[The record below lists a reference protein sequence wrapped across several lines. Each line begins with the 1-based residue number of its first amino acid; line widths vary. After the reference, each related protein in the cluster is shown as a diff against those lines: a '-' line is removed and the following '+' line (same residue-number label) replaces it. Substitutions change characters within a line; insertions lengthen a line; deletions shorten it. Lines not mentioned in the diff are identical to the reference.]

1 MKRAKEDQIAGKM
14 AGAIAAYSNVLRI
27 RPTWGPAEFNLG
39 LVYHQQ
45 KRYQDSVP
53 LFIRALRH
61 DPSLESAWL
70 FRGIGEFNLGYTR
83 RALDSLQRFV
93 RVRPADPQGRFF
105 LAGVHFAL
113 EDYAN
118 AALEYIE
125 QLRTTP
131 DRDKV
136 LYQLGECYLALAR
149 KQAKRLADAP
159 DGKRYL
165 SLIDEE
171 GRGEKK
177 KPAIIDIPDQKLKSA
192 TLAAIA
198 GQKNSPGGARAY
210 YERFRNYMDLA
221 QIAFAELAR
230 SAPDSGLVARIEAQS
245 LEMQSRYSEADNA
258 YRTAITRNDKDPESF
273 IEYGRFKAR
282 LNQHDDAVQLLTKAV
297 ALDPYN
303 VDANSLLGEIYSMV
317 DNPGAAIAPLRL
329 VLSKKPNDQQSRI
342 NLAQSLIKLD
352 QIQEA
357 IQVLEAAPEDPDG
370 RAHYVLSRL
379 YRREGRAA
387 DSARALA
394 IFEQR
399 RNRPK

>member
-1 MKRAKEDQIAGKM
+1 MKALLACWAVRAGLATLAWSALVCAQPVDEQILALMKRAKEDQVAGKM
-14 AGAIAAYSNVLRI
+14 AGAIEAYSNVLRI

-105 LAGVHFAL
+105 LAGVYFAL

-149 KQAKRLADAP
+149 KQAKRLANAP
-159 DGKRYL
+159 DGKTC
-165 SLIDEE
+165 
-171 GRGEKK
+171 GH
-177 KPAIIDIPDQKLKSA
+177 QF
-192 TLAAIA
+192 
-198 GQKNSPGGARAY
+198 SP
-210 YERFRNYMDLA
+210 
-221 QIAFAELAR
+221 
-230 SAPDSGLVARIEAQS
+230 
-245 LEMQSRYSEADNA
+245 
-258 YRTAITRNDKDPESF
+258 
-273 IEYGRFKAR
+273 
-282 LNQHDDAVQLLTKAV
+282 
-297 ALDPYN
+297 
-303 VDANSLLGEIYSMV
+303 
-317 DNPGAAIAPLRL
+317 
-329 VLSKKPNDQQSRI
+329 
-342 NLAQSLIKLD
+342 
-352 QIQEA
+352 
-357 IQVLEAAPEDPDG
+357 
-370 RAHYVLSRL
+370 
-379 YRREGRAA
+379 
-387 DSARALA
+387 
-394 IFEQR
+394 
-399 RNRPK
+399 